1 MEHKWLTNEQ
11 LTFISLVIYNYITR
25 ATKVL
30 QTHIKYSSFQVS
42 FGGFFHG
49 KIKFKSIIF
58 QIKN

>member
-11 LTFISLVIYNYITR
+11 LTFIISLVIYNDITR
-25 ATKVL
+25 DTEVL

-49 KIKFKSIIF
+49 KVKF
-58 QIKN
+58 

>member
-1 MEHKWLTNEQ
+1 MVDKEQ
-11 LTFISLVIYNYITR
+11 LTFIISLVIYNDKTR
-25 ATKVL
+25 NTEVL

-58 QIKN
+58 QIKH